1 MSEKGSER
9 PGRPPS
15 GDGRNRDRI
24 LAAARHEFA
33 AKGFRGATM
42 RSIAAAAGVD
52 VALLAHYF
60 GNKDGLFAATLQLPG
75 QAVQQVQ
82 GAFDGPVGELGERL
96 ARAYLSLW
104 EDPGLAGSLRATVAS
119 ALAHEGAREQLRELL
134 TAALPEDV
142 HSLLPGDDP
151 DLRLGLA
158 LNHLFGI
165 ALGRHLLRLPP
176 LADRDLP
183 TLLAAIAPTV
193 QHYLT
198 GPLGRSVE
206 PATT

>member
-1 MSEKGSER
+1 MSEKDSER
-9 PGRPPS
+9 PGRPPG
-15 GDGRNRDRI
+15 GDGRNRHRI
-24 LAAARHEFA
+24 LAAARQEFA

-60 GNKDGLFAATLQLPG
+60 GNKDGLFAATLQLPD
-75 QAVQQVQ
+75 QAVQQIQ
-82 GAFDGPVGELGERL
+82 RAFDGPVGELGERL
-96 ARAYLSLW
+96 ARTYLSLW
-104 EDPGLAGSLRATVAS
+104 EDPGLAGALRATVAS
-119 ALAHEGAREQLRELL
+119 AFAHEGAREQLRALL

-142 HSLLPGDDP
+142 RSLLPGDDP
-151 DLRLGLA
+151 DLRLVLA
-158 LNHLFGI
+158 FNHLFGI
-165 ALGRHLLRLPP
+165 ALGRHLLGLPA

-183 TLLAAIAPTV
+183 TLLAAVAPTV

-198 GPLGRSVE
+198 GPLGRPE